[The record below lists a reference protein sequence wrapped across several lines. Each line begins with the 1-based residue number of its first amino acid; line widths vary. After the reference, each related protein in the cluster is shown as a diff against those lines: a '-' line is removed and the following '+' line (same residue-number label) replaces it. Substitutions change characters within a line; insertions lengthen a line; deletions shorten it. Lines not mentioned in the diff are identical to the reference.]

1 VTLGRGVGLPPACA
15 GGVSSWVGA
24 QGRPLWGLETRGDPG
39 DLRGRDQ
46 DPDCGRGRDLARVH
60 CHCSSGIPRMTAGR
74 WEESLAAVFPR
85 MSSIL
90 EAGDLP
96 EDLGQD
102 IPASGLGIL
111 RSSLGCLCS
120 RRWVDRELCSSRVE
134 VHDPDILVEDPVQE
148 VQEVQE
154 VQGGLL
160 GMRGREELQ
169 GGRA

>member
-1 VTLGRGVGLPPACA
+1 MHNNI
-15 GGVSSWVGA
+15 SSR
-24 QGRPLWGLETRGDPG
+24 QKKRQKDTHSQYKKKESFYSP
-39 DLRGRDQ
+39 
-46 DPDCGRGRDLARVH
+46 
-60 CHCSSGIPRMTAGR
+60 GIPRMTAGR

-134 VHDPDILVEDPVQE
+134 GRDPGSLVEDPVQE
-148 VQEVQE
+148 VQGVQE
-154 VQGGLL
+154 VLL

>member
-1 VTLGRGVGLPPACA
+1 
-15 GGVSSWVGA
+15 
-24 QGRPLWGLETRGDPG
+24 
-39 DLRGRDQ
+39 
-46 DPDCGRGRDLARVH
+46 
-60 CHCSSGIPRMTAGR
+60 MTAGR

-134 VHDPDILVEDPVQE
+134 GRDPGSLVEDPVQE
-148 VQEVQE
+148 VQGVQE
-154 VQGGLL
+154 VLL